1 MSLRGNLL
9 LRGLK
14 GLLARYFVTRNSFG
28 YIHKTS
34 IITPPVVISGKHN
47 IYISDNVNIGA
58 NSMMYATHA
67 KITIKKGFV
76 AAQGLRLISGSHER
90 RVGEFLY
97 SITDE
102 NKDLSLML
110 DRDIVVEEDVWAGMN
125 VTVLRGVTLGRGCT
139 LAAGSVVA
147 QSTPPYSIVGGVPAR
162 FIKFYWTIEQILEH
176 EAVLYSE
183 SERYTKDYLEAI
195 FAAYSK

>member
-1 MSLRGNLL
+1 
-9 LRGLK
+9 
-14 GLLARYFVTRNSFG
+14 
-28 YIHKTS
+28 
-34 IITPPVVISGKHN
+34 
-47 IYISDNVNIGA
+47 
-58 NSMMYATHA
+58 
-67 KITIKKGFV
+67 
-76 AAQGLRLISGSHER
+76 
-90 RVGEFLY
+90 
-97 SITDE
+97 
-102 NKDLSLML
+102 ML